1 MKHRSTILIF
11 QKAIIDVESANSI
24 LESMM
29 KPSKI
34 LTELPTKKR
43 KLFVRRKSLT
53 KREIQAFKMV
63 MGVATTQKL
72 RKKVTR
78 INSRWLWTF
87 MIKQ

>member
-1 MKHRSTILIF
+1 M
-11 QKAIIDVESANSI
+11 ESANSI

-34 LTELPTKKR
+34 LSELLKKKTK
-43 KLFVRRKSLT
+43 LLLRREWLK
-53 KREIQAFKMV
+53 KREIQAFKMA

-72 RKKVTR
+72 RKWVTR
-78 INSRWLWTF
+78 PNSSELWAF